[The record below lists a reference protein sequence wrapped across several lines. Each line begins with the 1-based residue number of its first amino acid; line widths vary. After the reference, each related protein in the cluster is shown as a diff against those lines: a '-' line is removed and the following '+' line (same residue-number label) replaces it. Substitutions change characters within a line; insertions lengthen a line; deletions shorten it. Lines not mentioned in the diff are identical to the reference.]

1 MPTHTPASHLAAGPT
16 TPANPARN
24 ARTLA
29 VVGLQWG
36 DEGKGKIVD
45 HLADEFDA
53 VVRYNGGANA
63 GHSVVI
69 NGQRFALHL
78 IPAGVLT
85 PGKAAVIANGVVVDP
100 EALLREIAGLET
112 RGVDTSGLV
121 ISDRAHVV
129 MPYHQSED
137 GLREDILKR
146 AAEDEEFGDPATPHA
161 GVSHIG
167 TTRRGI
173 GPCYAEKIQRSSAI
187 RIGDLLN
194 AEVLAT
200 KVELA
205 CRMKRA
211 VLAEA
216 GITLDPRSLVARAL
230 ELGTQLAPRIK
241 DTTYLLH
248 DLLARGRGVLFEGAN
263 GSLLDVDH
271 GTYPFVTGSSCTS
284 AGIGPGTGV
293 PPSVIS
299 SVLGIMKAYSTRVGA
314 GPMPT
319 ELNDDTAHRIRE
331 RGREYGTTTGRP
343 RRVGWLDLVAVKY
356 SCMINGATGIAV
368 TLLDVLSGFDE
379 LRVCVGYRAGSATSD
394 RFPADGL
401 ALSKATPV
409 YHTLPGFK
417 EEIAGCRSIPD
428 LPAAARAYL
437 EFVAGFVG
445 VPITMVSV
453 GPGREQT
460 IIADRT

>member
-1 MPTHTPASHLAAGPT
+1 MGRTPAACLGPVK
-16 TPANPARN
+16 PESLMPEPLSNVRS
-24 ARTLA
+24 RTLA

-45 HLADEFDA
+45 HLAEEFDA

-78 IPAGVLT
+78 IPAGILT
-85 PGKAAVIANGVVVDP
+85 PGKLAVIGNGVVVDP
-100 EALLREIAGLET
+100 EALLREIEGLSS

-129 MPYHQSED
+129 MPYHQAED

-146 AAEDEEFGDPATPHA
+146 AAEDEEFGDASK
-161 GVSHIG
+161 VSHIG

-173 GPCYAEKIQRSSAI
+173 GPCYAEKVQRSSAV
-187 RIGDLLN
+187 RMGDLAD
-194 AEVLAT
+194 AEVLT
-200 KVELA
+200 SKVELA

-211 VLAEA
+211 ALGEA
-216 GITLDPRSLVARAL
+216 GVNMDPKPLVAKAL
-230 ELGTQLAPRIK
+230 EQGAKLGPRVR

-248 DLLARGRGVLFEGAN
+248 DLLSQGKNVLFEGAN

-284 AGIGPGTGV
+284 AGISPGTGV
-293 PPSVIS
+293 PPGIVQN
-299 SVLGIMKAYSTRVGA
+299 VLGIMKAYSTRVGA

-319 ELNDDTAHRIRE
+319 ELNDDIAHGIRE

-368 TLLDVLSGFDE
+368 TLLDVLSGIDE
-379 LRVCVGYRAGSATSD
+379 LRICIGYEINGKASD
-394 RFPADGL
+394 RFSADGL
-401 ALSKATPV
+401 TLAKAKPV
-409 YHTLPGFK
+409 YTSMPGFK
-417 EEIAGCRSIPD
+417 EDIAGCRSIEQI
-428 LPAAARAYL
+428 PAAARAYL
-437 EFVAGFVG
+437 DFVATFTG
-445 VPITMVSV
+445 VPIAMVSV

-460 IIADRT
+460 IVVQRA

>member
-1 MPTHTPASHLAAGPT
+1 MAQPT
-16 TPANPARN
+16 TNVRSKI
-24 ARTLA
+24 LA

-78 IPAGVLT
+78 IPAGILT
-85 PGKAAVIANGVVVDP
+85 PGKLAVIGNGVVVDP
-100 EALLREIAGLET
+100 EALLREIEGLAS

-129 MPYHQSED
+129 MPYHQAED

-146 AAEDEEFGDPATPHA
+146 AAEDEEFGDSTK
-161 GVSHIG
+161 VSHIG

-173 GPCYAEKIQRSSAI
+173 GPCYAEKVQRSSAV
-187 RIGDLLN
+187 RMGELTN
-194 AEVLAT
+194 AEMLTT

-211 VLAEA
+211 TLGEA
-216 GITLDPRSLVARAL
+216 GVCLDPKALVAKAL
-230 ELGTQLAPRIK
+230 EQGAKLGPRIK

-248 DLLARGRGVLFEGAN
+248 DLLQQDKGILFEGAN

-271 GTYPFVTGSSCTS
+271 GTYPFVTGSSCTA
-284 AGIGPGTGV
+284 AGISPGTGV
-293 PPSVIS
+293 PPTIVKD
-299 SVLGIMKAYSTRVGA
+299 VLGIMKAYSTRVGA

-319 ELNDDTAHRIRE
+319 ELFDDTAHGIRE

-368 TLLDVLSGFDE
+368 TLLDVLAGIDE
-379 LRVCVGYRAGSATSD
+379 LKICTGYEIDGKVTD
-394 RFPADGL
+394 RFAADGQIL
-401 ALSKATPV
+401 ARAKPV
-409 YHTLPGFK
+409 LQAMPGFK
-417 EEIAGCRSIPD
+417 ADIAGCRSMD
-428 LPAAARAYL
+428 ELPAPARAYL
-437 EFVAGFVG
+437 DFVARFTG
-445 VPITMVSV
+445 VRIAMVSV

-460 IIADRT
+460 IVVPAA